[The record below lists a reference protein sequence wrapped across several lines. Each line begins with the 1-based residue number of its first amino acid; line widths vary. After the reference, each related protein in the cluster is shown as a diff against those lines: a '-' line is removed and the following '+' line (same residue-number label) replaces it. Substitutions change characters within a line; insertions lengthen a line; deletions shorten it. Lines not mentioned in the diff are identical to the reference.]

1 MDDFFQL
8 ILFALITSVIF
19 ALVEKNKNKSFFKN
33 FIQNFL
39 ICALIF
45 IACNILIKFFNIHIP
60 SDRNGSSMLV
70 IIVLLT
76 IITLVKFIKKR

>member
-33 FIQNFL
+33 SIQNFL

-45 IACNILIKFFNIHIP
+45 IA
-60 SDRNGSSMLV
+60 
-70 IIVLLT
+70 
-76 IITLVKFIKKR
+76 